1 MYLTKTLCRT
11 ALMGI
16 CLGYARLPHMTA
28 SRPTDD
34 ARTLLSSYHLARHL
48 GRQMGIDNSHNH
60 VHSKEVLHWATEILR
75 RLDTDERQK
84 ISNIGCLHIG
94 HCALLHDLLDKKYDT
109 ELSVKDQVHLHLG
122 QWFPAP
128 QAQQMIN
135 VMEGISYSKTV
146 RTGADGN
153 RSVEFPLW
161 VRDHPEWSQV
171 YHVVREAD
179 LLAAY
184 NLARMVEYRRCR
196 FPELSIDE
204 IRADMRSLFDRRIRT
219 MVDDGLFVHRPVAD
233 LAAVL
238 NEIAV
243 LRMEHLDQ
251 IDLEK
256 DDHLQMLR
264 IIDARLLSGGR
275 VIRRFME
282 TPVGINDIL

>member
-1 MYLTKTLCRT
+1 MHLTKNICR
-11 ALMGI
+11 AGLLGL
-16 CLGYARLPHMTA
+16 CLGYARPPHMVA
-28 SRPTDD
+28 PRPTDD
-34 ARTLLSSYHLARHL
+34 ARTLLSSYHLVRRL
-48 GRQMGIDNSHNH
+48 GRRIGIDDSHNH

-75 RLDTDERQK
+75 RLDKDDREELSR
-84 ISNIGCLHIG
+84 IGRLRIG
-94 HCALLHDLLDKKYDT
+94 HCAILHDLLDQKYDT
-109 ELSVKDQVHLHLG
+109 ALSVKDEVGLHLA
-122 QWFPAP
+122 QWFPDP
-128 QAQQMIN
+128 QSQQMID
-135 VMEGISYSKTV
+135 VMESISYSKTV
-146 RTGADGN
+146 RTGEDGN

-171 YHVVREAD
+171 YHIVREAD

-196 FPELSIDE
+196 FPDLSIDE

-243 LRMEHLDQ
+243 LRMEHVDDM
-251 IDLEK
+251 DLEK
-256 DDHLQMLR
+256 DHHLQMLR

-282 TPVGINDIL
+282 MPVD